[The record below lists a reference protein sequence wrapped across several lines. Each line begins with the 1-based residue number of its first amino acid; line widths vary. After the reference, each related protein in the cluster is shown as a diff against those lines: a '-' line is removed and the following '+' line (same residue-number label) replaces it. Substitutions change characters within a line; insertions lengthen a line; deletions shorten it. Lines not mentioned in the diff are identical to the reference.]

1 MRNTVAAC
9 LCVSL
14 FSLPALADEEYTQYT
29 RYLDVLALS
38 DPKPAVANI
47 AGGFGAAQG
56 TVFAAVSY
64 TNYDLQ
70 TQVNGDNDGSIA
82 VGLGFGDP
90 NKIAAELTIAITS
103 VSTGLWGDGRF
114 ADEGNLSVKL
124 HRYVP
129 GLLQGQAAS
138 MSVGASNFAGWGA
151 TRENPTNYFVAYS
164 ERAYFGEFDQYGLM
178 YSVGYGTGV
187 SNLETTSDVFYG
199 IGIGYDDYNV
209 SLSQVG
215 SETHITGM
223 LFFPKR
229 PELAVAITQADAFD
243 VEESRRIIL
252 TVSYATKLF

>member
-9 LCVSL
+9 LCMSL
-14 FSLPALADEEYTQYT
+14 FSLPALADEEYAQYT

-70 TQVNGDNDGSIA
+70 TQVTGDNDGSIA
-82 VGLGFGDP
+82 VGIGFGDP
-90 NKIAAELTIAITS
+90 NNIAAELTIAITS

-209 SLSQVG
+209 SLSQIG

-243 VEESRRIIL
+243 QEDSRRIIL

>member
-114 ADEGNLSVKL
+114 ADEGNLSLKL

-138 MSVGASNFAGWGA
+138 MSVGASNFAGWGT